1 MSEDPSVRITTLNS
15 IIAQIQKDL
24 ENTSDPI
31 LGVKKLRE
39 LSKYQKELAQL
50 QEAHYSV
57 S

>member
-31 LGVKKLRE
+31 LGVEKLRE
-39 LSKYQKELAQL
+39 LSKCQKELAQL
-50 QEAHYSV
+50 QEAQYSV